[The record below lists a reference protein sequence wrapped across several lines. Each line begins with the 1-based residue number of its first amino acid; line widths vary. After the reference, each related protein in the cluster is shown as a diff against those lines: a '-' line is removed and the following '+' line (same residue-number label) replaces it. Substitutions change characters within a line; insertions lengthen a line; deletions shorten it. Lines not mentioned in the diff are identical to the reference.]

1 MEGGFRPPAELQAL
15 WFVIPQRSGG
25 NSIRVLHSCI
35 VGSAHIATSD

>member
-25 NSIRVLHSCI
+25 NSCI